1 MATIYEVSK
10 LAGVSLATVSRVM
23 NDSGRVSDSTR
34 EKVLKAMSELD
45 YAPNAFAQSLASNRS
60 NCVGVLVSEMHGP
73 IFGAML
79 SGIEAELSQSGKT
92 AIFAVGH
99 SDAEKEKEGIKFL
112 ASRNCD
118 ALILHIEA
126 LPNTYFQERKGRML
140 PFVLL
145 NRSGRDIE
153 ENCVSLDNEMGGYLA
168 TQSLLDFGH
177 RRIGYISGP
186 LGWSDAHDRLAG
198 HRRALHEAGIDF
210 DERAL
215 VEADYT
221 EAASGRA
228 TERLISS
235 GLGLTAIVCAN
246 DEMAAAAMEVI
257 RRRGLTIPGDLSV
270 VGFDNV
276 YWARY
281 LYPRLT
287 TIDYPIGEMSR
298 AAAHWVLRE
307 VYHRGPDS
315 IPQKYKPRLMQRE
328 SSGPVRGFS

>member
-23 NDSGRVSDSTR
+23 NDSGRVSENTR
-34 EKVLKAMSELD
+34 DKVLKAMNELD

-92 AIFAVGH
+92 AVFAVGH

-118 ALILHIEA
+118 ALILHVEA
-126 LPNTYFQERKGRML
+126 LPNAYFRERKGRML

-145 NRSGRDIE
+145 NRSGRDIG
-153 ENCVSLDNEMGGYLA
+153 ENCVSLDNKLGGYLA

-186 LGWSDAHDRLAG
+186 LGWSDARDRLAG
-198 HRRALHEAGIDF
+198 HRKALSEAGIDF

-221 EAASGRA
+221 EAASSQA
-228 TERLISS
+228 TERLINS

-257 RRRGLTIPGDLSV
+257 RRQGLTIPGDLSV

-287 TIDYPIGEMSR
+287 TIDYPIDEMSR

-328 SSGPVRGFS
+328 SSGPVRGSS